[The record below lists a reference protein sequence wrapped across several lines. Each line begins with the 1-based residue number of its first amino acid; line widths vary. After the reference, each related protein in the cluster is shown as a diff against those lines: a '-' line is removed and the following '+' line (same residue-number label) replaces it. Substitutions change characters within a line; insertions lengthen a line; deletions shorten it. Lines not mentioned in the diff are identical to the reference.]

1 MSKPQFLKKRLPT
14 LVAAAMVATLGSTAN
29 ANDFYLT
36 TDQFVVK
43 NNGVTVATATLGSDG
58 VLDAAT
64 NSGNLP
70 RVDVDDESLTD
81 GLPSFEFTIDTDG
94 LSASTT
100 NSFKIGLSIVDE
112 SSPTTR
118 RFEAYIGELTLAV
131 AADGTTVTGEIPS
144 QNMNVL
150 AKKGSATFYQA
161 IENDTDNGPF
171 TISGGT
177 LSFDGDAAVTVLKSQ
192 ANDILDAVIDD
203 FTLNGVFTFRIVIE
217 ETTSGGARV
226 GVKPGAAFVAIPR
239 ISASC
244 ALDSAS
250 TLGNV
255 FKLTGDADFS
265 IADQFTNPY
274 VVQGRFSSNTD
285 ADNDP
290 ATAFTE
296 SCAASGG
303 SSGGDSAEE
312 EAAPEEEVTPPAEE
326 VTPPAEEES
335 PSVDEAEAEVDEL
348 ASVLDDLDTD
358 APLDETALEQ
368 LDNLNTALETA
379 AEALDTQVDEEI
391 ESGVVS
397 EATVTNSSN
406 LATRSASATTAIANA
421 IASGTTVSK
430 TNLLG
435 ALSSGAKTSASA
447 SKVAGATTDTA
458 AKATLT
464 AQNKKI
470 LTNSSALLTNLA
482 DQSEELS
489 VAETEAVRTV
499 ATNLVSTTKS
509 LATESTSEA
518 ELETFATQANTI
530 LEAQEKLG
538 IPADTALIESVAEAS
553 EAIATNLITR
563 QLTSEGAAPTDTEIQ
578 EALASNSTL
587 LESVLD
593 VAIKVPPSVIIPP
606 AERSD
611 RIAQRAGS
619 SINASAQQSAVRAT
633 EKIVNPANVTL
644 KGGQTASDAL
654 SSFLT
659 QGLLTSTLLDT
670 STVASSRTA
679 LALGGETSIA
689 VDEATGAVTINV
701 PGGSYSAAIVSIRNV
716 PAVVP
721 QGIKVRS
728 DGRAT
733 IVTRGAAIDL
743 APNAF
748 GLIEFIAAVDAAGFA
763 YTQNANGSFALD
775 LGNGQTF
782 SGVFGYDNLI
792 DADLTAACNAISVT
806 GPAGAENSPS
816 YAYGIGCSNGVNQRV
831 LPFVA
836 YSDFYSSLKASGMTA
851 TTDRSTGVISISG
864 LGSFKPSFVTSS
876 DLTGAERLNW
886 LFYRD
891 NTYKI
896 YMEQVD
902 VNGDGITDIKVIT
915 ESSLQVL
922 YGLN

>member
-1 MSKPQFLKKRLPT
+1 MKKAHFKKSRLST
-14 LVAAAMVATLGSTAN
+14 LVVAAMFAGLGSSAN
-29 ANDFYLT
+29 ANDFSLV
-36 TDQFVVK
+36 DNQFTISETAASGDFSV
-43 NNGVTVATATLGSDG
+43 TATLGSDG
-58 VLDAAT
+58 VLDT
-64 NSGNLP
+64 TGENLP
-70 RVDVDDESLTD
+70 QFDLSNSTLNT
-81 GLPSFEFTIDTDG
+81 GIPTFSFTIDPAG
-94 LSASTT
+94 LDASTT
-100 NSFKIGLSIVDE
+100 HNFKIGLSISDDA
-112 SSPTTR
+112 SPTTR
-118 RFEAYIGELTLAV
+118 RFEAFLGTLTLAV
-131 AADGTTVTGEIPS
+131 DASKNVTGTIPS
-144 QNMNVL
+144 QNLEVR

-161 IENDTDNGPF
+161 INNPSANGPVS
-171 TISGGT
+171 ISGGT
-177 LSFDGDAAVTVLKSQ
+177 ITLSGPQAVTLLKAQ
-192 ANDILDAVIDD
+192 GNDALDAVLDS
-203 FTLNGVFTFRIVIE
+203 FTLNGSFTFRVVIE
-217 ETTSGGARV
+217 ETTSGSAAL
-226 GVKPGAAFVAIPR
+226 GVTSDDVFTPVPR
-239 ISASC
+239 IGTTC
-244 ALDSAS
+244 VLDSNS
-250 TLGNV
+250 TVGNV
-255 FKLTGDADFS
+255 FQLITDTGFS
-265 IADQFTNPY
+265 NAY
-274 VVQGRFSSNTD
+274 VVQGRFSSNTEV
-285 ADNDP
+285 ANVP
-290 ATAFTE
+290 PTAFTE
-296 SCAASGG
+296 SCDAVGGGGGGGG
-303 SSGGDSAEE
+303 SQAPAEGSVE
-312 EAAPEEEVTPPAEE
+312 EAEDA
-326 VTPPAEEES
+326 
-335 PSVDEAEAEVDEL
+335 VDEL
-348 ASVLDDLDTD
+348 GSVLDTIDTS
-358 APLDETALEQ
+358 APLDSTSLGQLDDLNSAIETA
-368 LDNLNTALETA
+368 TTV
-379 AEALDTQVDEEI
+379 LDTQIDDEI
-391 ESGVVS
+391 ASSGVS
-397 EATVTNSSN
+397 EATIASSSN
-406 LATRSASATTAIANA
+406 LATKSATSTTALANA
-421 IASGTTVSK
+421 LSSGTAVSK

-435 ALSSGAKTSASA
+435 ALSSGAKASA
-447 SKVAGATTDTA
+447 TATKVSGATTDSA
-458 AKATLT
+458 AKQTLNT
-464 AQNKKI
+464 QNKAI
-470 LTNSSALLTNLA
+470 LTSSTTLLSSLA
-482 DQSEELS
+482 DQGDELS
-489 VAETEAVRTV
+489 TEETDAVRTV
-499 ATNLVSTTKS
+499 TTNLVGTTKALASESTT
-509 LATESTSEA
+509 AA
-518 ELETFATQANTI
+518 ELESFATQANTI

-538 IPADTALIESVAEAS
+538 IPANTALIESVAEAS
-553 EAIATNLITR
+553 DAIATNLITQ
-563 QLTSEGAAPTDTEIQ
+563 QLTTGGEAPTDAEIQ
-578 EALASNSTL
+578 EALTADNTL

-606 AERSD
+606 TERSD
-611 RIAQRAGS
+611 RIAQRGGS
-619 SINASAQQSAVRAT
+619 SLNASALQSAASAT

-654 SSFLT
+654 SAFLG
-659 QGLLTSTLLDT
+659 QGLLTSALLDT
-670 STVASSRTA
+670 STVSSTRTA

-721 QGIKVRS
+721 QGIKVRT

-851 TTDRSTGVISISG
+851 TTDRSTGVIGISG

-876 DLTGAERLNW
+876 DLTPVERLNW

-891 NTYKI
+891 TTYKI

>member
-1 MSKPQFLKKRLPT
+1 MNKPHFVKKRLPS
-14 LVAAAMVATLGSTAN
+14 LIAAALVTSGLGTSAY
-29 ANDFYLT
+29 ANDIALVDNEFSISVPAVEGEVDAL
-36 TDQFVVK
+36 DV
-43 NNGVTVATATLGSDG
+43 TATLGSDG
-58 VLDAAT
+58 VLTVSGDYPRFDLDSDA
-64 NSGNLP
+64 
-70 RVDVDDESLTD
+70 
-81 GLPSFEFTIDTDG
+81 
-94 LSASTT
+94 LSAGVPTFTFEIDSSGLADGTY
-100 NSFKIGLSIVDE
+100 SFKIGLSIEDE
-112 SSPTTR
+112 ASTDDR
-118 RFEAYIGELTLAV
+118 RFEALLGTLSLTV
-131 AADGTTVTGEIPS
+131 SGDSVTASIPGS
-144 QNMNVL
+144 QQLIVN
-150 AKKGSATFYQA
+150 AKKGTAEVYEA
-161 IENDTDNGPF
+161 ITNPSINGPI
-171 TISGGT
+171 TISGEKT
-177 LSFDGDAAVTVLKSQ
+177 IVLDGE
-192 ANDILDAVIDD
+192 DAVALLTRKSDFVD
-203 FTLNGVFTFRIVIE
+203 EVMTSFTLNGAFTFRVVIE
-217 ETTSGGARV
+217 ETTALGAEV
-226 GVKPGAAFVAIPR
+226 GVTSSGAFTAVPK
-239 ISASC
+239 ISADC
-244 ALDSAS
+244 ALSAYS
-250 TLGNV
+250 TLGEV
-255 FKLTGDADFS
+255 FQLDITGSTDIS
-265 IADQFTNPY
+265 TLFTNPY
-274 VVQGRFSSNTD
+274 VIQGRFSSNTD
-285 ADNDP
+285 AGSTEPD
-290 ATAFTE
+290 AFTE
-296 SCAASGG
+296 SCTAAGSGASGG
-303 SSGGDSAEE
+303 GVAE
-312 EAAPEEEVTPPAEE
+312 EEEVTPPAEE

-348 ASVLDDLDTD
+348 SSVLDDLDTD
-358 APLDETALEQ
+358 APLDETTLEQ

-391 ESGVVS
+391 ESGAVS
-397 EATVTNSSN
+397 EATVASSSN

-447 SKVAGATTDTA
+447 SKVSGATTDTA

-464 AQNKKI
+464 AQNKTI
-470 LTNSSALLTNLA
+470 LANSSSLLTNLA
-482 DQSEELS
+482 NQGEELS
-489 VAETEAVRTV
+489 VAETESVRTV

-509 LATESTSEA
+509 LATESTSAA

-553 EAIATNLITR
+553 DAIATNLITQ
-563 QLTSEGAAPTDTEIQ
+563 QLTSEGAAPTDTEVQ
-578 EALASNSTL
+578 EALASNNTL
-587 LESVLD
+587 FESVLD

-611 RIAQRAGS
+611 RIAQRGGS

-654 SSFLT
+654 SSFLA
-659 QGLLTSTLLDT
+659 QGLLTSALLDT
-670 STVASSRTA
+670 STVASTRTA

-816 YAYGIGCSNGVNQRV
+816 YAYGIGCSNGANQRV

-836 YSDFYSSLKASGMTA
+836 YSDFYSRLKASGMTA

-876 DLTGAERLNW
+876 DLTNAERLNW

-915 ESSLQVL
+915 ASSLQVL